1 MTSFETADLAL
12 AQKQYC
18 LDLIYTSIS
27 GAALI
32 AAIWGGYVIY
42 GQLKSARWM
51 SLLTLEKDMANRRDK
66 FLKIKDRLAN
76 ENDGTSI
83 AADYDV
89 QKENYLNSL
98 ERLASS
104 VLNGNF
110 PEKEMKQDYRE
121 YITDVVR
128 TFPNEFQA
136 GTSYRKILKLNEKW
150 QD

>member
-1 MTSFETADLAL
+1 MTAFETASLAL
-12 AQKQYC
+12 AEKQYW
-18 LDLIYTSIS
+18 LDLIYTVIS

-42 GQLKSARWM
+42 GQLRSARWM
-51 SLLTLEKDMANRRDK
+51 SLITLEQDMANRRDK
-66 FLKIKDRLAN
+66 FLNIKDRLAN
-76 ENDGTSI
+76 ETDTTAI
-83 AADYDV
+83 AADYGV

-121 YITDVVR
+121 YITGVVR
-128 TFPNEFQA
+128 EFPDEFMA
-136 GTSYRKILKLNEKW
+136 GTSYRKILKLYEKW

>member
-1 MTSFETADLAL
+1 MTPFETASLAL
-12 AQKQYC
+12 AERQTC
-18 LDLIYTSIS
+18 LSLIYTVIS

-32 AAIWGGYVIY
+32 AAIWGGAAIY

-51 SLLTLEKDMANRRDK
+51 TLLTLEQDMATRRDK
-66 FLKIKDRLAN
+66 FLKIKSRLGSEQLTA
-76 ENDGTSI
+76 SI
-83 AADYDV
+83 QSEYSV
-89 QKENYLNSL
+89 QKENYLNSV

-121 YITDVVR
+121 YITDIVR
-128 TFPNEFQA
+128 TFPEEFKA
-136 GTSYRKILKLNEKW
+136 GSSYRKILKLYEKW

>member
-1 MTSFETADLAL
+1 MTDYERASLLL

-18 LDLIYTSIS
+18 LDVVYTIIS
-27 GAALI
+27 AGALI
-32 AAIWGGYVIY
+32 AAIFAGVMIY

-51 SLLTLEKDMANRRDK
+51 SLLTLEQDMANRRDK
-66 FLKIKDRLAN
+66 FLKIKDRLREGGDDA
-76 ENDGTSI
+76 SI
-83 AADYDV
+83 SSDYVV

-128 TFPNEFQA
+128 AFPDKFKA
-136 GTSYRKILKLNEKW
+136 GTSYRKILKLHEKW